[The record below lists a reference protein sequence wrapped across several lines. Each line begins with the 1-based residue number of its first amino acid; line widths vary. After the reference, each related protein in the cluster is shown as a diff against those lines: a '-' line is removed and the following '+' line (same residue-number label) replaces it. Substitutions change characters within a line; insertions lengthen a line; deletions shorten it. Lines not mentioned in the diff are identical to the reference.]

1 MRAVFIRHGQSTG
14 NAGIPSDDLSAI
26 QLTELGRQQAREVAA
41 SWRERP
47 TLIVTSPY
55 VRAQH
60 TAEPT
65 RARFPN
71 VPVEVWPIHEF
82 TYLDPVR
89 WNGTLS
95 TERRPHIDR
104 YWREA
109 DPMYCDGEE
118 AESFSMLIQ
127 RAEGA
132 LMRLV
137 SLPEDAL
144 VYIFSHGQFI
154 QIVNLL
160 IRYGGLTDREI
171 MRMFPRYSEEHPIH
185 NGQKLEFWANAEGDF
200 HVGFGSQTQRDLSDD
215 LPRTDASSGLLSP
228 DAQPQLDRMLAG
240 LNSFRRED

>member
-1 MRAVFIRHGQSTG
+1 M
-14 NAGIPSDDLSAI
+14 
-26 QLTELGRQQAREVAA
+26 TELGWQQARAVAI
-41 SWRERP
+41 SWRETP
-47 TLIVTSPY
+47 SLIVTSPY

-82 TYLDPVR
+82 TYLDSVR

-95 TERRPHIDR
+95 VERRPHIDR
-104 YWREA
+104 YWKTA

-137 SLPEDAL
+137 SMPEDAL
-144 VYIFSHGQFI
+144 VYLFCHGQFM
-154 QIVNLL
+154 QAVNLL
-160 IRYGGLTDREI
+160 VRYGGLTDGEI
-171 MRMFPRYSEEHPIH
+171 MRMFPEYSEEHPIQ
-185 NGQKLEFWANAEGDF
+185 NGQKLPVHVTAEGDF
-200 HVGFGSQTQRDLSDD
+200 SVDILYGKTLEREETKRLS
-215 LPRTDASSGLLSP
+215 
-228 DAQPQLDRMLAG
+228 
-240 LNSFRRED
+240 